1 MILTSSKLENAQ
13 VDIIEINTTEVD
25 IILSHGN
32 VNVCSNG
39 LGKRNVK
46 YDNRNLQNWYLSSS
60 MM

>member
-32 VNVCSNG
+32 VCSNG